1 MRRTV
6 FECQGYYMRS
16 FAETRWAEMMDALG
30 IFWLYEPALAR
41 TRHGMYLPDF
51 YLPNAG
57 IYVEVKGPKPSSV
70 EIDKARD
77 VQAATGIPV
86 VFAYGDMGLGGGAG
100 VTGGF
105 LMSLPEAHEA
115 IFHTSEF
122 SQIIKFGLGDQVWRR
137 HLRAGIKQPAPCA
150 QFAGEIL
157 RDMLLSAMDRSAF
170 EQHLQARHQDLNEAR
185 TQEFRQ
191 ASKAEWA
198 IRAFFES
205 RSIGREAA

>member
-30 IFWLYEPALAR
+30 VFWLYEPALAR

-57 IYVEVKGPKPSSV
+57 VYVEVKGKKPTSI
-70 EIDKARD
+70 EIEKARD

-86 VFAYGDMGLGGGAG
+86 VFAYGDMELSGASG

-105 LMSLPEAHEA
+105 LMGLPDAHEA
-115 IFHTSEF
+115 ILHTGEF
-122 SQIIKFGLGDQVWRR
+122 SQIIKFGLGDQVWKR
-137 HLRAGIKQPAPCA
+137 HLRAGIKQQAPCA
-150 QFAGEIL
+150 QSVGEIL
-157 RDMLLSAMDRSAF
+157 RDVLLGSMDRSAF
-170 EQHLQARHQDLNEAR
+170 EQHMQARHQCLNEAR
-185 TQEFRQ
+185 TQQFRQ
-191 ASKAEWA
+191 ISKAEWA
-198 IRAFFES
+198 IRAFFERS
-205 RSIGREAA
+205 SIGRAAA